1 MIICLKERK
10 TIVIVSRNDS
20 CRTEKSSKRRK
31 NDIIKIKLFANATSL
46 SRIALTENLLLPVV
60 MSGTG
65 HIHTHTHTHLKT

>member
-10 TIVIVSRNDS
+10 TIIIVSRNDS
-20 CRTEKSSKRRK
+20 CRTEESSKRRK

-46 SRIALTENLLLPVV
+46 SRIALTENLLLPVI

-65 HIHTHTHTHLKT
+65 HIHTHTHLTT